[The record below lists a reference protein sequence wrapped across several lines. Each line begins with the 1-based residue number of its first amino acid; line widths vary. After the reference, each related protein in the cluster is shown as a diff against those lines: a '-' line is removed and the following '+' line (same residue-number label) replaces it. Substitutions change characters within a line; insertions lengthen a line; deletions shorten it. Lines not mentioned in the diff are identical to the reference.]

1 MFWKIRQMGGVI
13 WQYVNQP
20 VFSPRQDA
28 IWKPSRFWYVYKI
41 QLLENCWQMSGSE
54 SHSNS

>member
-20 VFSPRQDA
+20 VFSPRQDS

-41 QLLENCWQMSGSE
+41 QLLEHCWQMSGSE
-54 SHSNS
+54 SHSNP